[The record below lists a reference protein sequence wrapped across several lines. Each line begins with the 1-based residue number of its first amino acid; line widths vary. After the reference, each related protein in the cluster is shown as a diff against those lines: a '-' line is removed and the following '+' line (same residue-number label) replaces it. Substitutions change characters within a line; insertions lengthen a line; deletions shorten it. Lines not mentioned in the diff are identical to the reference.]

1 MTPQLDPMAALF
13 GASNRQERRHP
24 SWDRTRRREV
34 SETTTSQPTHRT
46 LCICDKDNSMLARS
60 LFTFAA
66 LSLFTVSAMAQDVPA
81 KLVPP
86 QEGSLVGRYAAKGIQ
101 IYVCTVKGGGSE
113 WAFKAPE
120 AELIDAQGRPFAKHY
135 AGPTWEAPD
144 GSKIVGKIL
153 ASEPAPKTHAIAW
166 LLLSAESS
174 GSGALSG
181 VRFVQRVNTNGG
193 VGPTGTCPTAGTERR
208 VDYTA
213 DYIFYK

>member
-1 MTPQLDPMAALF
+1 
-13 GASNRQERRHP
+13 
-24 SWDRTRRREV
+24 
-34 SETTTSQPTHRT
+34 
-46 LCICDKDNSMLARS
+46 MLTRS
-60 LFTFAA
+60 LFTLAA
-66 LSLFTVSAMAQDVPA
+66 LSLFAISAVAQDIPA
-81 KLVPP
+81 KLMPP
-86 QEGSLVGRYAAKGIQ
+86 QEGPLVGKYAAKGVQ
-101 IYVCTVKGGGSE
+101 IYVCTVKGGGRE

-153 ASEPAPKTHAIAW
+153 ASEPTPKTGGIPW

-174 GSGALSG
+174 GSGVLAG
-181 VRFVQRVNTNGG
+181 AHFVQRVNTAGG
-193 VGPTGTCPTAGTERR
+193 VGPTGACPTAGTERR

>member
-1 MTPQLDPMAALF
+1 
-13 GASNRQERRHP
+13 
-24 SWDRTRRREV
+24 
-34 SETTTSQPTHRT
+34 
-46 LCICDKDNSMLARS
+46 MLARS

-66 LSLFTVSAMAQDVPA
+66 FSLLAIPAIAQDIPA

-86 QEGSLVGRYAAKGIQ
+86 QEGPPVGKYAAKGVQ
-101 IYVCTVKGGGSE
+101 IYFCTVKAGASE
-113 WAFKAPE
+113 WGFKAPE
-120 AELIDAQGRPFAKHY
+120 AELIDARGRLFAKHY

-153 ASEPAPKTHAIAW
+153 ANEPAPKADAIPW

-174 GSGALSG
+174 GSGVLAG
-181 VRFVQRVNTNGG
+181 ARFVQRINTSGG
-193 VGPTGTCPTAGTERR
+193 VGPTGACPTAGTERR